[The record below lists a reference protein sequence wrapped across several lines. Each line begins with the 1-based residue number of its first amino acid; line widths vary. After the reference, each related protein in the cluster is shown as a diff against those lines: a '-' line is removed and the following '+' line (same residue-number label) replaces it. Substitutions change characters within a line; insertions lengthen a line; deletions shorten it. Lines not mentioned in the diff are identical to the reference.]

1 MSHATPSLTP
11 EAQQQFEE
19 QLPEWLAGQLD
30 AQTAQ
35 WMHAMQQ
42 RYPQLQAATEE
53 LQALRH
59 SLRDLAQHE
68 NTDAAWALLQSK
80 LAADAIAARPA
91 SPAAHAGSTG
101 QGTPAAE
108 TATVTAAEVATHT
121 APGRARPAAQSTP
134 PRQPPRWLQWLWGH
148 SEWANAAAVCAV
160 VAVCAPSAWLVWQ
173 HPAPT
178 ESADTAW
185 RGTDLSQLA
194 PAAPAHT
201 RLLLQLQP
209 GTSADALRSLAA
221 TAGADTALWQAQA
234 DNAWVLQLP
243 QATAEPDALL
253 LRLRAQPQVASVRW
267 LP

>member
-35 WMHAMQQ
+35 WMHSMQQ
-42 RYPQLQAATEE
+42 RHPQLQAATEE

-80 LAADAIAARPA
+80 LAADAIAA
-91 SPAAHAGSTG
+91 SPAVNAGSAR

-108 TATVTAAEVATHT
+108 TAADVATHT
-121 APGRARPAAQSTP
+121 APGHARPAALSTP

-178 ESADTAW
+178 EPTDTAW

-209 GTSADALRSLAA
+209 GSSADALHTLATA
-221 TAGADTALWQAQA
+221 AGADTALWQAHA

-243 QATAEPDALL
+243 QAAADPDALL
-253 LRLRAQPQVASVRW
+253 QRLRAQPQVASVRW

>member
-42 RYPQLQAATEE
+42 RHPQLQSATEE
-53 LQALRH
+53 LQSLRH

-80 LAADAIAARPA
+80 LAADAIASSAA
-91 SPAAHAGSTG
+91 SPAANSGRAR
-101 QGTPAAE
+101 QGTPAAD
-108 TATVTAAEVATHT
+108 TAADVATHA
-121 APGRARPAAQSTP
+121 APGRTRPAAQTAP
-134 PRQPPRWLQWLWGH
+134 TRQPPRWLQWLWGH
-148 SEWANAAAVCAV
+148 SEWANAAAAFAV

-173 HPAPT
+173 QPAPT
-178 ESADTAW
+178 ESTDTAW
-185 RGTDLSQLA
+185 RGTDLSHLA

-209 GTSADALRSLAA
+209 GTSADALRTLA
-221 TAGADTALWQAQA
+221 TAASADTALWQAQS

-243 QATAEPDALL
+243 QAAAEPDALL
-253 LRLRAQPQVASVRW
+253 QRLRAQPQVASVRW

>member
-35 WMHAMQQ
+35 WMDSMQQ
-42 RYPQLQAATEE
+42 RHPQLQAATEE

-80 LAADAIAARPA
+80 LAADAIAASPA
-91 SPAAHAGSTG
+91 SPAAHAGSTR
-101 QGTPAAE
+101 QGTPATE
-108 TATVTAAEVATHT
+108 TAADPAADVATHT
-121 APGRARPAAQSTP
+121 APGRARPASQTAPS
-134 PRQPPRWLQWLWGH
+134 RQPPRWLQWLWGH
-148 SEWANAAAVCAV
+148 PEWANAAAACAV

-173 HPAPT
+173 QPAPT
-178 ESADTAW
+178 ESTDTAW
-185 RGTDLSQLA
+185 RGTDLSHLA

-209 GTSADALRSLAA
+209 GSSADVLRSLASA
-221 TAGADTALWQAQA
+221 AGADTALWQAHA

-243 QATAEPDALL
+243 QAAADPNALL
-253 LRLRAQPQVASVRW
+253 QRLRAQPQVASVRW